1 MCKYLLKFS
10 VFLIHQNL
18 FENISHCIVLVAK
31 SVDCILCYLLGIPET
46 SSTTTI
52 SPSLST
58 SVSMLPT
65 VTATSVF
72 AAPTSRPV
80 AAPTNIEQ
88 TSRELDS
95 LQIQWTASDGN
106 VLFHIRLSCVTP
118 CTDGE
123 EVRNFE
129 TRDTSLIVHGLKPG
143 HTYAVEIATV
153 TDNDVRSEY
162 SDPLQVSTAS
172 ASG

>member
-1 MCKYLLKFS
+1 MPHY
-10 VFLIHQNL
+10 
-18 FENISHCIVLVAK
+18 IVLVAK
-31 SVDCILCYLLGIPET
+31 SVDCVLCYLLGIPDA

-52 SPSLST
+52 SPSSSST
-58 SVSMLPT
+58 SESILPS

-80 AAPTNIEQ
+80 ATPTNVEQ

-95 LQIQWTASDGN
+95 LQIQWTASEEN
-106 VLFHIRLSCVTP
+106 VLFHIRLFCVTP

-129 TRDTSLIVHGLKPG
+129 TRDTSLTVHGLKPG
-143 HTYAVEIATV
+143 HTYVVQIAAV

-162 SDPLQVSTAS
+162 SDSLQVSTAS